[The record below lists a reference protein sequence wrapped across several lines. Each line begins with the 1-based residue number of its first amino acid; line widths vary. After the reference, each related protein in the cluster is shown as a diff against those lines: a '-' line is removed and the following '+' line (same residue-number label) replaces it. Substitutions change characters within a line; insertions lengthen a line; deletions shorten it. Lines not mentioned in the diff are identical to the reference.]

1 MTEQERIEELWNF
14 ISDDCANKPEDECV
28 VTTNCSECKAIAL
41 VKAGYV
47 KLQDHEMI
55 ITKEEY
61 ERYNQTM
68 NPKKIRKEVAT
79 EIYQKLCGHGT
90 TYVKKWI
97 EKEFGMEVK
106 E

>member
-1 MTEQERIEELWNF
+1 MNKKDKDLLTLCELLLENWDGSV
-14 ISDDCANKPEDECV
+14 ITVAKTVLEHYQP
-28 VTTNCSECKAIAL
+28 
-41 VKAGYV
+41 

-61 ERYNQTM
+61 ERYNQTV

-97 EKEFGMEVK
+97 EKEFGVEVK